1 MVWLCCYSYS
11 SLAYTQQYNV
21 GDTGPNGGTVTSST
35 LTSVITNTEVTLNGG
50 FEETTTT
57 TNWTETVVEEIATST
72 TTTQQVSQITA
83 TTTSNFVPTINS
95 SDWSTTGRIK
105 LQGGTQCRTSGSS
118 QAVGAGEACTGYHAN
133 NNNSLIA
140 NTNNH
145 NFLSLGGGETQSEMF
160 EMSLD
165 MTAAEIQAG
174 FTLNYG
180 VDVESHKSNVNVP
193 LCSATNNDCKDVF
206 RITTKLFSGPA
217 AWDHSGSGLIAEFSE
232 SVTLTYQGTQTH
244 SFTGTVGANNYT
256 EVWGAMELWGV
267 DAGYHSGYYGPVFSN
282 PFMTLTY
289 NTITTIT
296 QTITQIILSDQTTV
310 YNTSED
316 TVTSV
321 FIGDTTTDTT
331 IPDID
336 FTEVESFE
344 IAIVNEDTGG
354 GIEMEF
360 SVEVDE
366 TTNVATVEM
375 ETTNMD
381 TGIVSLDTI
390 VEIDL
395 NLDFGSMDT
404 GPMDVNMPSVESIEA
419 DIGSQIDTAVGDA
432 IAEIEIDMP
441 NMDMPLDDLPQVL
454 EMPNTNM
461 ADSGPGPNVELA
473 PEPTD
478 SGPGPNIEIADAG
491 PSNGP
496 GPNRMTESPTSEPE
510 VDAGPEP
517 TTEISTSE
525 GNNNEPEPSTETSTS
540 ETQDTENTETN
551 EPSTEDVQESNQDA
565 EQPVDDSQSSSEGPG
580 DGDAESDGDSSE
592 PEAESEASD
601 SGESESS
608 DSNENNESSS
618 RGEESKGKSG
628 NDSKGKGKENKSKK
642 NTDSKKAKKEYVE
655 KKVAEAK
662 QKIATRILAAMAD
675 TYSAINETTK
685 IALMSS
691 LADTKNFQA
700 YLDKQNALPL
710 DWYTDTQI
718 YTEMPMLQDPAGI
731 LYDMAQDKIMN
742 EMIMEQYE

>member
-1 MVWLCCYSYS
+1 MILKILKKNGRIRQLLGASVLVALVCFYSSY

-35 LTSVITNTEVTLNGG
+35 VTSVVTNTEVTLNGG
-50 FEETTTT
+50 FEDTTTT
-57 TNWTETVVEEIATST
+57 TQWTETVVEEIATST

-95 SDWSTTGRIK
+95 ADWSTTGRIK
-105 LQGGTQCRTSGSS
+105 LIGETQCRTSGSS
-118 QAVGAGEACTGYHAN
+118 QTVGADEACTGYMN
-133 NNNSLIA
+133 NTNNSFVA

-180 VDVESHKSNVNVP
+180 VDVQSHKSNVNVP
-193 LCSATNNDCKDVF
+193 LCSATNGDCKDVF

-232 SVTLTYQGTQTH
+232 SVTLTYHGTQTH

-267 DAGYHSGYYGPVFSN
+267 DAGYHGGYYGPVFSN

-289 NTITTIT
+289 DTITTIT

-321 FIGDTTTDTT
+321 FIGDPTTDTT
-331 IPDID
+331 IPEID

-381 TGIVSLDTI
+381 TGIVAIDTI

-419 DIGSQIDTAVGDA
+419 DVGSQIDTAVADA
-432 IAEIEIDMP
+432 VAEIEIDLP
-441 NMDMPLDDLPQVL
+441 DM
-454 EMPNTNM
+454 
-461 ADSGPGPNVELA
+461 S
-473 PEPTD
+473 TD
-478 SGPGPNIEIADAG
+478 TTQMADAG
-491 PSNGP
+491 PVVEMTPPSDA
-496 GPNRMTESPTSEPE
+496 GPNSEPTVEVEVNTTETSNETNTQETVSETESTESPEAVEPTSETVQESSQDVEQPVEESASEPE
-510 VDAGPEP
+510 GSDSGD
-517 TTEISTSE
+517 TESGEDTS
-525 GNNNEPEPSTETSTS
+525 GTET
-540 ETQDTENTETN
+540 
-551 EPSTEDVQESNQDA
+551 ES
-565 EQPVDDSQSSSEGPG
+565 DSSDS
-580 DGDAESDGDSSE
+580 GDAES
-592 PEAESEASD
+592 SD
-601 SGESESS
+601 GESN
-608 DSNENNESSS
+608 DSSS
-618 RGEESKGKSG
+618 RGEKSDGKSG
-628 NDSKGKGKENKSKK
+628 NDSKSKSK
-642 NTDSKKAKKEYVE
+642 SKQKEKKSNSEKKKEYVE

-662 QKIATRILAAMAD
+662 QKIATKILSVMAD
-675 TYSAINETTK
+675 TYNAINETTK
-685 IALMSS
+685 IALISS

-700 YLDKQNALPL
+700 YLDKQNALPQ
-710 DWYTDTQI
+710 DWYTSEQVYQD
-718 YTEMPMLQDPAGI
+718 MPQLLDPASV
-731 LYDMAQDKIMN
+731 LYNMAQDKIMD
-742 EMIMEQYE
+742 EMIMMQYE

>member
-1 MVWLCCYSYS
+1 LVALVCFYSSY

-35 LTSVITNTEVTLNGG
+35 VTSVVTNTEVTLNGG
-50 FEETTTT
+50 FEDTTTT
-57 TNWTETVVEEIATST
+57 TQWTETVVEEIATST

-95 SDWSTTGRIK
+95 ADWSTTGRIK
-105 LQGGTQCRTSGSS
+105 LIGETQCRTSGSS
-118 QAVGAGEACTGYHAN
+118 QTVGADEACTGYMN
-133 NNNSLIA
+133 NTNNSFVA

-180 VDVESHKSNVNVP
+180 VDVQSHKSNVNVP
-193 LCSATNNDCKDVF
+193 LCSATNGDCKDVF

-232 SVTLTYQGTQTH
+232 SVTLTYHGTQTH

-267 DAGYHSGYYGPVFSN
+267 DAGYHGGYYGPVFSN

-289 NTITTIT
+289 DTITTIT

-321 FIGDTTTDTT
+321 FIGDPTTDTT
-331 IPDID
+331 IPEID

-381 TGIVSLDTI
+381 TGIVAIDTI

-419 DIGSQIDTAVGDA
+419 DVGSQIDTAVADA
-432 IAEIEIDMP
+432 VAEIEIDLP
-441 NMDMPLDDLPQVL
+441 DM
-454 EMPNTNM
+454 
-461 ADSGPGPNVELA
+461 S
-473 PEPTD
+473 TD
-478 SGPGPNIEIADAG
+478 TTQMADAG
-491 PSNGP
+491 PVVEMTPPSDA
-496 GPNRMTESPTSEPE
+496 GPNSEPTVEVEVNTTETSNETNTQETVSETESTESPEAVEPTSETVQESSQDVEQPVEESASEPE
-510 VDAGPEP
+510 GSDSGD
-517 TTEISTSE
+517 TESGEDTS
-525 GNNNEPEPSTETSTS
+525 GTET
-540 ETQDTENTETN
+540 
-551 EPSTEDVQESNQDA
+551 ES
-565 EQPVDDSQSSSEGPG
+565 DSSDS
-580 DGDAESDGDSSE
+580 GDAES
-592 PEAESEASD
+592 SD
-601 SGESESS
+601 GESN
-608 DSNENNESSS
+608 DSSS
-618 RGEESKGKSG
+618 RGEKSDGKSG
-628 NDSKGKGKENKSKK
+628 NDSKSKSK
-642 NTDSKKAKKEYVE
+642 SKQKEKKSNSEKKKEYVE

-662 QKIATRILAAMAD
+662 QKIATKILSVMAD
-675 TYSAINETTK
+675 TYNAINETTK
-685 IALMSS
+685 IALISS

-700 YLDKQNALPL
+700 YLDKQNALPQ
-710 DWYTDTQI
+710 DWYTSEQVYQD
-718 YTEMPMLQDPAGI
+718 MPQLLDPASV
-731 LYDMAQDKIMN
+731 LYNMAQDKIMD
-742 EMIMEQYE
+742 EMIMMQYE

>member
-1 MVWLCCYSYS
+1 MVALVCFYSSY

-21 GDTGPNGGTVTSST
+21 GDIGPNGGTVTSST
-35 LTSVITNTEVTLNGG
+35 VTSVVTNTEVTLNGG
-50 FEETTTT
+50 FEDTTTT
-57 TNWTETVVEEIATST
+57 TQWTETVVEEIATST

-95 SDWSTTGRIK
+95 ADWSTTGRIK
-105 LQGGTQCRTSGSS
+105 LIGETQCRTSGSS
-118 QAVGAGEACTGYHAN
+118 QTVGADEACTGYMN
-133 NNNSLIA
+133 NTNNSFVA

-180 VDVESHKSNVNVP
+180 VDVQSHKSNVTVP
-193 LCSATNNDCKDVF
+193 LCSATGGDCKDVF
-206 RITTKLFSGPA
+206 RITVRLYGQNTSNQGEGQFQTFTN
-217 AWDHSGSGLIAEFSE
+217 H
-232 SVTLTYQGTQTH
+232 VTLNYNGTQTH
-244 SFTGTVGANNYT
+244 SFTGDVGSGVLTNNNIT
-256 EVWGAMELWGV
+256 EVWGDMELWGV

-289 NTITTIT
+289 DAVTQIT

-321 FIGDTTTDTT
+321 FIGDPTTDTT

-336 FTEVESFE
+336 FTDVESFE
-344 IAIVNEDTGG
+344 IVIVNEDTGG

-381 TGIVSLDTI
+381 TGIVAIDTI

-419 DIGSQIDTAVGDA
+419 DVGSQIDTAVADA
-432 IAEIEIDMP
+432 VAEIEIDLP
-441 NMDMPLDDLPQVL
+441 DM
-454 EMPNTNM
+454 
-461 ADSGPGPNVELA
+461 S
-473 PEPTD
+473 TD
-478 SGPGPNIEIADAG
+478 TTQMADAG
-491 PSNGP
+491 PVVEMTPPSDA
-496 GPNRMTESPTSEPE
+496 GPNSEPTVEVEVNTTETSNETNTQETVSETESTESPEAVEPTSETVQESSQDVEQPVEESASEPE
-510 VDAGPEP
+510 GSDSGD
-517 TTEISTSE
+517 TESGEDTS
-525 GNNNEPEPSTETSTS
+525 GTET
-540 ETQDTENTETN
+540 
-551 EPSTEDVQESNQDA
+551 ES
-565 EQPVDDSQSSSEGPG
+565 DSSDS
-580 DGDAESDGDSSE
+580 GDAES
-592 PEAESEASD
+592 SD
-601 SGESESS
+601 GESN
-608 DSNENNESSS
+608 DSSS
-618 RGEESKGKSG
+618 RGEKSDGKSG
-628 NDSKGKGKENKSKK
+628 NDSKSKSK
-642 NTDSKKAKKEYVE
+642 SKQKEKKSNSEKKKEYVE

-662 QKIATRILAAMAD
+662 QKIATKILSVMAD
-675 TYSAINETTK
+675 TYNAINETTK
-685 IALMSS
+685 IALISS

-700 YLDKQNALPL
+700 YLDKQNALPQ
-710 DWYTDTQI
+710 DWYTSEQVYQD
-718 YTEMPMLQDPAGI
+718 MPQLLDPASV
-731 LYDMAQDKIMN
+731 LYNMAQDKIMD
-742 EMIMEQYE
+742 EMIMMQYE

>member
-1 MVWLCCYSYS
+1 MILKHTKKSGRIKQLLGALVLVLCCCSYS
-11 SLAYTQQYNV
+11 SPALSYTQQYNV

-35 LTSVITNTEVTLNGG
+35 VTSVVTNTEVTLNGG
-50 FEETTTT
+50 FEDTTTT
-57 TNWTETVVEEIATST
+57 TQWTETVVEEIATST

-95 SDWSTTGRIK
+95 SDWSATGRIK
-105 LQGGTQCRTSGSS
+105 LQGQTQCRTSGSS
-118 QAVGAGEACTGYHAN
+118 QTVGAGQACTGYHHN
-133 NNNSLIA
+133 YNNSYVA

-145 NFLSLGGGETQSEMF
+145 NFIDLGGGEITSEQF
-160 EMSLD
+160 EMGLD
-165 MTAAEIQAG
+165 LTAAEIQAG

-180 VDVESHKSNVNVP
+180 VDVQSHKSNLTVP
-193 LCSATNNDCKDVF
+193 LCSATQGDCKDIF
-206 RITTKLFSGPA
+206 RITARLYKGA
-217 AWDHSGSGLIAEFSE
+217 GANNNNLIGEYSN
-232 SVTLTYQGTQTH
+232 SVTLTYNGTQTH
-244 SFTGTVGANNYT
+244 SFTQDIGTNNYT
-256 EVWGAMELWGV
+256 EIWGQMELWGV

-289 NTITTIT
+289 DAVTQIT

-310 YNTSED
+310 YNTNEE

-321 FIGDTTTDTT
+321 FIGDPTTDTT

-336 FTEVESFE
+336 FTDVESFE
-344 IAIVNEDTGG
+344 IVIVNEDTGG

-381 TGIVSLDTI
+381 TGIVAIDTI

-419 DIGSQIDTAVGDA
+419 DIGSQIDTAVADA
-432 IAEIEIDMP
+432 VAEIEIDLP
-441 NMDMPLDDLPQVL
+441 DMSTDMGAPS
-454 EMPNTNM
+454 TNM
-461 ADSGPGPNVELA
+461 EMADAGPVVELAPPSDSNAGPNVEVEVEVDSG
-473 PEPTD
+473 PEPTVEVD
-478 SGPGPNIEIADAG
+478 VNTSEGNTNE
-491 PSNGP
+491 SVSQENVSE
-496 GPNRMTESPTSEPE
+496 TESTNSSEASEQTTESVQESSENVEQPVEESTSEPE
-510 VDAGPEP
+510 GSDSGDSESG
-517 TTEISTSE
+517 EDTS
-525 GNNNEPEPSTETSTS
+525 GS
-540 ETQDTENTETN
+540 EA
-551 EPSTEDVQESNQDA
+551 ES
-565 EQPVDDSQSSSEGPG
+565 DSSDS
-580 DGDAESDGDSSE
+580 GDAESS
-592 PEAESEASD
+592 ESEN
-601 SGESESS
+601 SESS
-608 DSNENNESSS
+608 TG
-618 RGEESKGKSG
+618 GEKSDRKSG
-628 NDSKGKGKENKSKK
+628 NDNKGKGKENKTKSNSEK
-642 NTDSKKAKKEYVE
+642 KKEYVE

-685 IALMSS
+685 IALITS

-718 YTEMPMLQDPAGI
+718 YTEMPMLLDPAGI
-731 LYDMAQDKIMN
+731 LYDMAQDKIMD
-742 EMIMEQYE
+742 EMIMMQYE

>member
-1 MVWLCCYSYS
+1 MVLLCCYSSY

-35 LTSVITNTEVTLNGG
+35 LTSVVTNTEVTLNGG

-72 TTTQQVSQITA
+72 TTTQQTSQITA

-95 SDWSTTGRIK
+95 SDWSTEGRIK

-118 QAVGAGEACTGYHAN
+118 TTVGAGEACTGYQHN
-133 NNNSLIA
+133 NNNSLLS
-140 NTNNH
+140 NTNNY
-145 NFLSLGGGETQSEMF
+145 NFTALGGGQITSERF
-160 EMSLD
+160 EMGLD
-165 MTAAEIQAG
+165 MTVAEIQAG

-180 VDVESHKSNVNVP
+180 VDVQSHKSNVTVP
-193 LCSATNNDCKDVF
+193 LCSATGGDCKDVF
-206 RITTKLFSGPA
+206 RITVRLYGQNTSNQGEGQFQTFTN
-217 AWDHSGSGLIAEFSE
+217 H
-232 SVTLTYQGTQTH
+232 VTLNYNGTQTH
-244 SFTGTVGANNYT
+244 SFTGDVGSGVLTNNNIT
-256 EVWGAMELWGV
+256 EVWGDMELWGV

-289 NTITTIT
+289 DAVTQIT

-321 FIGDTTTDTT
+321 FIGDPTTDTT

-336 FTEVESFE
+336 FTDVESFE
-344 IAIVNEDTGG
+344 IVIVNEDTGG

-381 TGIVSLDTI
+381 TGVVAIDTI

-419 DIGSQIDTAVGDA
+419 DIGSQIDTAVADA
-432 IAEIEIDMP
+432 VAEIEIDLP
-441 NMDMPLDDLPQVL
+441 DMSTDMGAPS
-454 EMPNTNM
+454 TNM
-461 ADSGPGPNVELA
+461 EMADAGPVVELAPPSDSNAGPNVEV
-473 PEPTD
+473 
-478 SGPGPNIEIADAG
+478 
-491 PSNGP
+491 
-496 GPNRMTESPTSEPE
+496 E

-517 TTEISTSE
+517 TVEVEVNTSE
-525 GNNNEPEPSTETSTS
+525 GNTNESVSQENVSEAESSTS
-540 ETQDTENTETN
+540 SEASEQTTE
-551 EPSTEDVQESNQDA
+551 SVQESSENA
-565 EQPVDDSQSSSEGPG
+565 EQPVEESTSEPEGSDS
-580 DGDAESDGDSSE
+580 GDSDSGEDTSE
-592 PEAESEASD
+592 PEAEPEASD
-601 SGESESS
+601 SGDTESSESESS
-608 DSNENNESSS
+608 ESSTG
-618 RGEESKGKSG
+618 GEKSDRKSG
-628 NDSKGKGKENKSKK
+628 NDSKDKGKENKTKSNSEK
-642 NTDSKKAKKEYVE
+642 KKEYVE

-685 IALMSS
+685 IALISS

-710 DWYTDTQI
+710 DWYSDVQV
-718 YTEMPMLQDPAGI
+718 YQDMPMLLDPASV
-731 LYDMAQDKIMN
+731 LYDMAQDKIMD
-742 EMIMEQYE
+742 EMIMMQYE

>member
-1 MVWLCCYSYS
+1 MILKILKKNGRIRQLLGASVLVALVCFYSSY

-35 LTSVITNTEVTLNGG
+35 VTSVVTNTEVTLNGG
-50 FEETTTT
+50 FEDTTTT
-57 TNWTETVVEEIATST
+57 TQWTETVVEEIATST

-95 SDWSTTGRIK
+95 ADWSTTGRIK
-105 LQGGTQCRTSGSS
+105 LIGETQCRTSGSS
-118 QAVGAGEACTGYHAN
+118 QTVGADEACTGYMN
-133 NNNSLIA
+133 NTNNSFVA

-180 VDVESHKSNVNVP
+180 VDVQSHKSNVNVP
-193 LCSATNNDCKDVF
+193 LCSATNGDCKDVF

-267 DAGYHSGYYGPVFSN
+267 DAGYHGGYYGPVFSN

-289 NTITTIT
+289 DTITTIT

-321 FIGDTTTDTT
+321 FIGDPTTDTT
-331 IPDID
+331 IPEID

-381 TGIVSLDTI
+381 TGIVAIDTI

-419 DIGSQIDTAVGDA
+419 DVGSQIDTAVADA
-432 IAEIEIDMP
+432 VAEIEIDLP
-441 NMDMPLDDLPQVL
+441 DM
-454 EMPNTNM
+454 
-461 ADSGPGPNVELA
+461 S
-473 PEPTD
+473 TD
-478 SGPGPNIEIADAG
+478 TTQMADAG
-491 PSNGP
+491 PVVEMTPPSDA
-496 GPNRMTESPTSEPE
+496 GPNSEPTVEVEVNTTETSNETNTQETVSETESTESPEAVEPTSETVQESSQDVEQPVEESASEPE
-510 VDAGPEP
+510 GSDSGD
-517 TTEISTSE
+517 TESGEDTS
-525 GNNNEPEPSTETSTS
+525 GTET
-540 ETQDTENTETN
+540 
-551 EPSTEDVQESNQDA
+551 ES
-565 EQPVDDSQSSSEGPG
+565 DSSDS
-580 DGDAESDGDSSE
+580 GDAES
-592 PEAESEASD
+592 SD
-601 SGESESS
+601 GESN
-608 DSNENNESSS
+608 DSSS
-618 RGEESKGKSG
+618 RGEKSDGKSG
-628 NDSKGKGKENKSKK
+628 NDSKSKSK
-642 NTDSKKAKKEYVE
+642 SKQKEKKSNSEKKKEYVE

-662 QKIATRILAAMAD
+662 QKIATKILSVMAD
-675 TYSAINETTK
+675 TYNAINETTK
-685 IALMSS
+685 IALISS

-700 YLDKQNALPL
+700 YLDKQNALPQ
-710 DWYTDTQI
+710 DWYTSEQVYQD
-718 YTEMPMLQDPAGI
+718 MPQLLDPASV
-731 LYDMAQDKIMN
+731 LYNMAQDKIMD
-742 EMIMEQYE
+742 EMIMMQYE

>member
-1 MVWLCCYSYS
+1 VVLLCCYSSY

-35 LTSVITNTEVTLNGG
+35 LTSVVTNTEVTLNGG

-72 TTTQQVSQITA
+72 TTTQQTSQITA

-95 SDWSTTGRIK
+95 SDWSTEGRIK

-118 QAVGAGEACTGYHAN
+118 TTVGAGEACTGYQHN
-133 NNNSLIA
+133 NNNSLLS
-140 NTNNH
+140 NTNNY
-145 NFLSLGGGETQSEMF
+145 NFTALGGGQITSERF
-160 EMSLD
+160 EMGLD
-165 MTAAEIQAG
+165 MTVAEIQAG

-180 VDVESHKSNVNVP
+180 VDVQSHKSNVTVP
-193 LCSATNNDCKDVF
+193 LCSATGGDCKDVF
-206 RITTKLFSGPA
+206 RITVRLYGQNTSNQGEGQFQTFTN
-217 AWDHSGSGLIAEFSE
+217 H
-232 SVTLTYQGTQTH
+232 VTLNYNGTQTH
-244 SFTGTVGANNYT
+244 SFTGDVGSGVLTNNNIT
-256 EVWGAMELWGV
+256 EVWGDMELWGV

-289 NTITTIT
+289 DAVTQIT

-321 FIGDTTTDTT
+321 FIGDPTTDTT

-336 FTEVESFE
+336 FTDVESFE
-344 IAIVNEDTGG
+344 IVIVNEDTGG

-381 TGIVSLDTI
+381 TGVVAIDTI

-419 DIGSQIDTAVGDA
+419 DIGSQIDTAVADA
-432 IAEIEIDMP
+432 VAEIEIDLP
-441 NMDMPLDDLPQVL
+441 DMSTDMGAPS
-454 EMPNTNM
+454 TNM
-461 ADSGPGPNVELA
+461 EMADAGPVVELAPPSDSNAGPNVEV
-473 PEPTD
+473 
-478 SGPGPNIEIADAG
+478 
-491 PSNGP
+491 
-496 GPNRMTESPTSEPE
+496 E

-517 TTEISTSE
+517 TVEVEVNTSE
-525 GNNNEPEPSTETSTS
+525 GNTNESVSQENVSEAESSTS
-540 ETQDTENTETN
+540 SEASEQTTE
-551 EPSTEDVQESNQDA
+551 SVQESSENA
-565 EQPVDDSQSSSEGPG
+565 EQPVEESTSEPEGSDS
-580 DGDAESDGDSSE
+580 GDSDSGEDTSE
-592 PEAESEASD
+592 PEAEPEASD
-601 SGESESS
+601 SGDTESSESESS
-608 DSNENNESSS
+608 ESSTG
-618 RGEESKGKSG
+618 GEKSDRKSG
-628 NDSKGKGKENKSKK
+628 NDSKDKGKENKTKSNSEK
-642 NTDSKKAKKEYVE
+642 KKEYVE

-685 IALMSS
+685 IALISS

-710 DWYTDTQI
+710 DWYSDVQV
-718 YTEMPMLQDPAGI
+718 YQDMPMLLDPASV
-731 LYDMAQDKIMN
+731 LYDMAQDKIMD
-742 EMIMEQYE
+742 EMIMMQYE